1 MMYEIKFT
9 DDAVEDLQVFTKDE
23 RKQIVKAV
31 ESELTLYPA
40 LESADRRR
48 LNPNGLAEW
57 EIRVGV
63 ARVFY
68 DVYVHKGTVKIEAV
82 GKKLSI

>member
-1 MMYEIKFT
+1 MMFEIKFT
-9 DDAVEDLQVFTKDE
+9 EGALDDLQVFTKDE
-23 RKQIVKAV
+23 QRRIVKAL
-31 ESELTLYPA
+31 ELELTLRPA
-40 LESADRRR
+40 LESLDRRR

-57 EIRVGV
+57 EIRVGE

-68 DVYVHKGTVKIEAV
+68 DVDIQNATVKIEAV

>member
-1 MMYEIKFT
+1 MFEIRFT
-9 DDAVEDLQVFTKDE
+9 HDAFDDLQVFTKDE
-23 RKQIVKAV
+23 RRQIVTTL
-31 ESELTLYPA
+31 ESELTLHPA
-40 LESADRRR
+40 LESVDRRR

-57 EIRVGV
+57 EIRVGK

-68 DVYVHKGTVKIEAV
+68 DVDVKNGTVKIEAV